1 MISLTQ
7 FFNQLWLQYIQI
19 CPQATRIQQLFESA
33 AGPIVND
40 HVAFRTFANSD
51 ICIDVLQEQIL
62 ALGYTEFDRYHFKN
76 KKLNARSY
84 IHKNSPTK
92 IFISELLWH
101 QLPDNC
107 QALIQPLLTQISEK
121 SPADK
126 NRLLSAGRLWDLP
139 YYADYQA
146 LLKESEYA
154 AWLSVW
160 GLRANHFTI
169 FINHLKQIKS
179 LPLVVEQLL
188 AHGYQLNS
196 AGGIIKG
203 TEQDKLIQASTLADK
218 IEVMF
223 DDAGAQNIS
232 SCYYEFAQRFEQA
245 DGTLFQGFVTS
256 SADKIFESTDQ
267 GGGHA

>member
-1 MISLTQ
+1 MISLEQ
-7 FFNQLWLQYIQI
+7 FFNQLWLQYTQI
-19 CPQATRIQQLFESA
+19 CPQASHIQQLFEKKA
-33 AGPIVND
+33 EPIVND
-40 HVAFRTFANSD
+40 HVAFRTFANSA
-51 ICIDVLQEQIL
+51 ISIDLLQEQIL
-62 ALGYTEFDRYHFKN
+62 ALGYREFDRYHFKN

-107 QALIQPLLTQISEK
+107 QALIQLLLTQIPEK
-121 SPADK
+121 LPVT
-126 NRLLSAGRLWDLP
+126 LLSSGRLWALP
-139 YYADYQA
+139 NYCDYQS

-169 FINHLKQIKS
+169 FINHLKQYKS

-196 AGGIIKG
+196 TGGIIKG

-218 IEVMF
+218 VEVIF
-223 DDAGAQNIS
+223 DDASVQQIS
-232 SCYYEFAQRFEQA
+232 SCYYEFAQRFKQSNGE
-245 DGTLFQGFVTS
+245 LFQGFVAS

-267 GGGHA
+267 GVAHD